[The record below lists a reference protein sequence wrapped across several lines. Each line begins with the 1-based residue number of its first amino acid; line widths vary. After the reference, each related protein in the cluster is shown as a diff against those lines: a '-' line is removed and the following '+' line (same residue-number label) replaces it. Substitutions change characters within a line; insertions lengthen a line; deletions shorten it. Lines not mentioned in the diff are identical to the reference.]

1 MQILL
6 CVVTSPHNLVV
17 NILLWIVPKDMS
29 QVVCHMVYQL
39 IDLCQ
44 SGVVLSMVVVM
55 VLILSVVDLV
65 AVVVVGTRCKSV
77 KKVAHV
83 SLGEFM
89 VFMVLL
95 GKSLSFLLHVV
106 FHLGVLGFVLAWAHT
121 VLVLV

>member
-6 CVVTSPHNLVV
+6 CVVTSPDNLVV
-17 NILLWIVPKDMS
+17 NILFWIVSKDMS
-29 QVVCHMVYQL
+29 QVVSHMVYQL

-95 GKSLSFLLHVV
+95 G
-106 FHLGVLGFVLAWAHT
+106 
-121 VLVLV
+121 